1 MYFWETFY
9 QYLEENYFSASV
21 QGQYEHLNFTKTNVT
36 LLVIFG
42 GLLLGMM
49 IAAVAA
55 ILQKNVVGGFI
66 RSLLRSGAKDE
77 DTAKTLDE
85 LGYGKN
91 AMVKSELSRLSVA
104 RKLTAFT
111 EDGQTYISEE
121 ELRRAYFPE
130 TEEKLPESTKTET
143 AAEER
148 PSEAVPAESSAEETA
163 PASAVSEPPEA
174 KKPRSKRGKSVL
186 KKPDFGKARF
196 FIPEKLRVRAE
207 VRYDAKGNSA
217 WLLIPA
223 FLAFLLLFFLLLRF
237 TPVFVRML
245 DNTIGN
251 IVG

>member
-77 DTAKTLDE
+77 DTAKTLAE

-130 TEEKLPESTKTET
+130 TAENSPETAETET
-143 AAEER
+143 AK
-148 PSEAVPAESSAEETA
+148 
-163 PASAVSEPPEA
+163 A
-174 KKPRSKRGKSVL
+174 KKLRPKRGKSVL
-186 KKPDFGKARF
+186 KKPDFSKARF
-196 FIPEKLRVRAE
+196 FIPEKLRARAE

>member
-66 RSLLRSGAKDE
+66 RSLLHAGAKDE

-111 EDGQTYISEE
+111 EDGKTYISEE

-130 TEEKLPESTKTET
+130 TEEKSPEAAETET
-143 AAEER
+143 AA
-148 PSEAVPAESSAEETA
+148 AE
-163 PASAVSEPPEA
+163 
-174 KKPRSKRGKSVL
+174 KPRSKRGKAVL